1 VVVLGTEFSVFSRDR
16 GAKVMLNKGKVRLE
30 YQENQVKKEI
40 TMRPGELV
48 KLIFAT
54 MYKKILPKLLIQSLL
69 GNKTD

>member
-1 VVVLGTEFSVFSRDR
+1 
-16 GAKVMLNKGKVRLE
+16 MLNKGKVRLE

-48 KLIFAT
+48 KLIFAI
-54 MYKKILPKLLIQSLL
+54 MCKKILPKLLIQSLL